1 MITIRKRNETG
12 QITWEY
18 TGGVLNRADN
28 FVCLEA
34 RFNRAD
40 MPFQNIILKKD
51 DLFIETFYTDR
62 WYNIFEIHDRD
73 DNELKGWYCNVG
85 HPAVWDDPDTI
96 SYKDLVLDLWV
107 DKDGGQHVLD
117 EDEFEMISLDA
128 FTREMALK
136 ALNELQLLFKSKQPN
151 P

>member
-18 TGGVLNRADN
+18 TGVVLNRADN

-40 MPFQNIILKKD
+40 MPFQDIILKKN

-96 SYKDLVLDLWV
+96 SYKDLALDLWV

-117 EDEFEMISLDA
+117 EDEFEVANLDVS
-128 FTREMALK
+128 TREMALK
-136 ALNELQLLFKSKQPN
+136 ALNELQQLFKSKQPN
-151 P
+151 L